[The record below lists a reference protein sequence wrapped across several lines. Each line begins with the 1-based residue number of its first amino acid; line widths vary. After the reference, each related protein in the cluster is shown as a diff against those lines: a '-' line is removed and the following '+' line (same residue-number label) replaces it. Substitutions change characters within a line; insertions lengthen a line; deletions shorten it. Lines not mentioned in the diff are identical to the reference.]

1 MAPITRLPA
10 APTMDRRGA
19 FGLAGRLILGATAA
33 AVLPRCLDD
42 HRSSGNLFPTDDFGP
57 PPADPVL
64 PGAPATSA
72 YTLSSEVKPFGELD
86 LPKSQFLAGFV
97 VGPGSRLVATS
108 TSFGGTIPHVIAGG
122 LVTPS
127 GVVIDFA
134 QETAQRL
141 GIPHLDPVQDAYNSF
156 YGILRAVVPWHD
168 VQTNAWGWDL
178 WHVLPSFMS
187 IARGDT
193 LDAAASQ
200 VSGMV
205 LAGGTLAFVSS
216 NLVGPNNFAPGTLH
230 IDDNKWAPRN
240 PTSYPEGTFNT
251 GGLNPN
257 GLREVVIDGNT
268 FLMVVNSGAID
279 TDGNSLDSGS
289 ILLFPSQETGTPSTL
304 IDAPGGLALSGQ
316 ISLIDTEDGPV
327 VALPSAAND
336 GKIHL
341 VNLRTLRETG
351 SFEQSATVITL
362 PTIKGGKN
370 LVAFA
375 EFSPDG
381 RYLAAANQNTG
392 RMYVYDLLAG
402 QFTTADGYLLDVEP
416 HNHQEIAPTAAW
428 LDGAGLLVGVGPD
441 FKLIPR
447 VQTA

>member
-1 MAPITRLPA
+1 MPPVTPA
-10 APTMDRRGA
+10 GPLMGRRGF
-19 FGLAGRLILGATAA
+19 FGRAGNLALGAAAA

-42 HRSSGNLFPTDDFGP
+42 SKPSGSLFPTDDFGT

-64 PGAPATSA
+64 PGAPAVSA
-72 YTLSSEVKPFGELD
+72 YALGGEVKPFGALR

-97 VGPGSRLVATS
+97 VGPDGRLAATS
-108 TSFGGTIPHVIAGG
+108 TSVGDTMPHLFAGG
-122 LVTPS
+122 LVTPG
-127 GVVIDFA
+127 GVVFDLT
-134 QETAQRL
+134 QEVARRL
-141 GIPHLDPVQDAYNSF
+141 GIPHLDAVQNAYN
-156 YGILRAVVPWHD
+156 GNMLRAVVPWHD

-178 WHVLPSFMS
+178 LYVMPPFMS
-187 IARGDT
+187 IASSDP

-200 VSGMV
+200 VSGML
-205 LAGGTLAFVSS
+205 LAGGTLVFVSS

-230 IDDNKWAPRN
+230 ISDLTWDPRN

-257 GLREVVIDGNT
+257 GLREVVIDGST
-268 FLMVVNSGAID
+268 FLMVVNSGPID
-279 TDGNSLDSGS
+279 TDGNSLGSGS
-289 ILLFPSQETGTPSTL
+289 ILLFPSQEAGAQSSL

-316 ISLIDTEDGPV
+316 VSLIDTEDGPM

-341 VNLRTLRETG
+341 VNLRTLRATG

-402 QFTTADGYLLDVEP
+402 QFTTADGYLLDAEP
-416 HNHQEIAPTAAW
+416 GNHQEIAPTAAW
-428 LDGAGLLVGVGPD
+428 LKGAGLLVGVGQG
-441 FKLIPR
+441 FQLIP
-447 VQTA
+447 TLAA